1 MNGFE
6 QLEKVEKRHLH
17 FKEDKMRT
25 ILKIQMKII
34 EAARGYLKKQ
44 EFTELLPP
52 VLSSATDPG
61 LRGAEHA
68 TVDFYGKTYKLM
80 GSMLL
85 HKQMALTS
93 MDKIFAVSP
102 NVRLEDPVTKDTG
115 RHLAEFWQLDLE
127 AANKSY
133 EQIMGLGEG
142 MVVYVIKEINESCSK
157 ELGELGRKLKVPSK
171 PFEKITHDKA
181 IRKLKE
187 MGFRLEEGEEIPWE
201 AEKALSAEY
210 EEPFWIINYPD
221 GSRGFYDK
229 FDEESG
235 DKLRDFDLI
244 YPEGYGE
251 AISGGER
258 EHTKEGITRQM
269 RKIGEDPED
278 YGWYLEMLEEG
289 VPPSAGFG
297 IGIERLT
304 RFICG
309 LETVWRASPF
319 CKVPGVYSP

>member
-1 MNGFE
+1 MNSFE

-17 FKEDKMRT
+17 FKEDKMKT
-25 ILKIQMKII
+25 ILKVQMKIF
-34 EAARGYLKKQ
+34 EAAREYLKGE
-44 EFTELLPP
+44 EFTEMLPP
-52 VLSSATDPG
+52 ILSSATDPG

-93 MDKIFAVSP
+93 MDKIFAISP

-127 AANKSY
+127 AAHTSY
-133 EQIMGLGEG
+133 DEIMKIGEG
-142 MVVYVIKEINESCSK
+142 MVTHIIKKIKECCPE
-157 ELGELGRKLKVPSK
+157 ELEEMGRELKIPSIPFMKMTHDEAITKLK
-171 PFEKITHDKA
+171 
-181 IRKLKE
+181 R
-187 MGFRLEEGEEIPWE
+187 MGYDVHEGEEISWE

-210 EEPFWIINYPD
+210 EEPFWIVDYPD

-269 RKIGEDPED
+269 KKIGEDPED

-304 RFICG
+304 RFTCG

-319 CKVPGVYSP
+319 CKVPGIYSP